1 MKYKILTDS
10 SASGLNVKVQD
21 MLEIGWKV
29 KGGHKV
35 VEKHHQPKYA
45 GSQHMQTVI
54 RSEYSQTLIKKDQV
68 ISFIICIFDLN
79 KTKQS

>member
-1 MKYKILTDS
+1 MKYKILTDT

-21 MLEIGWKV
+21 MIEIGWKP

-35 VEKHHQPKYA
+35 VEKHHQPKYS

-54 RSEYSQTLIKKDQV
+54 RSEYSQTLVKE
-68 ISFIICIFDLN
+68 
-79 KTKQS
+79 